1 MADINDIPWS
11 SEVLAR
17 LKTPVTVDVG
27 LSASDHMDALVDA
40 LNDRLGCHWGVL
52 GSFPMANNKRA
63 KSAIVEVAIGI
74 HLRLGVED
82 NEYVQSVQREGTV
95 EYISATG
102 GVSIRWLET
111 RGGWRSGGRHLCGD
125 CALRNG
131 HRYLP
136 SFRELSTGKTAGVTD
151 GHGRL
156 CGESRF

>member
-1 MADINDIPWS
+1 MPDINDIPWS

-102 GVSIRWLET
+102 GGVDTVARDAWGLAFRRAASMWGLRLEE
-111 RGGWRSGGRHLCGD
+111 RAPLPAELQRIV
-125 CALRNG
+125 NG
-131 HRYLP
+131 
-136 SFRELSTGKTAGVTD
+136 
-151 GHGRL
+151 
-156 CGESRF
+156 